1 MDKSLKGCLRNGEVG
16 ARCGCQVG
24 SVPTGQGLE
33 TKGRIFFKNS
43 FTEVSFTYCKIQ
55 LFISV
60 QFSNVQ

>member
-16 ARCGCQVG
+16 GRCGCQVG
-24 SVPTGQGLE
+24 RVPTGQGLE
-33 TKGRIFFKNS
+33 TKGRIFLKNS
-43 FTEVSFTYCKIQ
+43 FTEESFTYCKIQ